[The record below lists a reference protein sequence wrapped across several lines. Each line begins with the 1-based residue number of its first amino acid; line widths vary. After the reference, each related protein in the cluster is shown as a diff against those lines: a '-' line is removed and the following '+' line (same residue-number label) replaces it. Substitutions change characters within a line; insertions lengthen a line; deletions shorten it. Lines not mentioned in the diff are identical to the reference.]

1 VNLPRLIA
9 AGLLAGLVLNIGE
22 AVLHGILLA
31 GQTNDALLALGR
43 NAPAGPLGLAL
54 LVLITFAQGLVGMW
68 LYAAIAPSRAFA
80 AVTIGTAL
88 WLLSVAYSAIYLY
101 AGFPGVFPDGVVWWP
116 VAWGW
121 AEYPLAMIAGASIYK
136 EK

>member
-1 VNLPRLIA
+1 VNTPRVVA
-9 AGLLAGLVLNIGE
+9 GGLLAGLVLNIGE
-22 AVLHGILLA
+22 GVLHGVLLA
-31 GQTNDALLALGR
+31 APTADAMQTLGKNATGGALG
-43 NAPAGPLGLAL
+43 LTL